1 MNGEANRKLRL
12 LLFVLLLYLVGTAIA
27 AASDTECTIRD
38 SSGAVQYDL
47 RPLGHRGRCYI
58 VDGYDSGYTF
68 EMNICGNLTESSAK
82 STTLLWK
89 RAGQNGTLGRMDN
102 KLRQRGNKLV
112 LESISGDVCSETLHM
127 KKLMLTSFICDPNME
142 DNGQPEFVSE
152 WAGCVF
158 MFEWKT
164 PAACGRHISIGESLL
179 STNERDTSS
188 EVSRG
193 AVIFVAVFVV
203 GSIYL
208 LGGFL
213 YNRVLNMS
221 SGLRGMEQFPN
232 YRLWHSIYLAGK
244 RVISRAG
251 AGVLYITDMIHGRR
265 GAIRIDDAEHSI
277 RGELFG
283 TDDDEQDMLPISRR

>member
-1 MNGEANRKLRL
+1 MNGEASRKLRM
-12 LLFVLLLYLVGTAIA
+12 LLFVFLSYLVSVALA
-27 AASDTECTIRD
+27 AASDTDCIVRD
-38 SSGAVQYDL
+38 SSGTIQYDL
-47 RPLGHRGRCYI
+47 RPLGYHGRHYI
-58 VDGYDSGYTF
+58 VDGHDSGYTF
-68 EMNICGNLTESSAK
+68 EMNICSNLAEPSAK

-89 RAGQNGTLGRMDN
+89 HAGQNGTLGIMDN
-102 KLRQRGNKLV
+102 RLQQRGDKLA
-112 LESISGDVCSETLHM
+112 LESISGDVCSETSHI
-127 KKLMLTSFICDPNME
+127 KRLMLVSFICEPNME
-142 DNGQPEFVSE
+142 DNGQPVFVSE

-164 PAACGRHISIGESLL
+164 PAACRRHISTGKSLIPA
-179 STNERDTSS
+179 NERNTAS

-232 YRLWHSIYLAGK
+232 YRLWHSIYLGCK
-244 RVISRAG
+244 RVITRAG
-251 AGVLYITDMIHGRR
+251 TGILYITDTIHGRR
-265 GAIRIDDAEHSI
+265 GAIRIDDAEHNI

-283 TDDDEQDMLPISRR
+283 TDDDDQDMLPISQR